1 MTGQWTDIDSYDNC
15 NYCIGDNFAG
25 DGKFDQDSIPPE
37 SDGSPGRLE
46 MPLGRIDF
54 AKLPVY
60 ADGIQ
65 FPGVYTEAQA
75 ELKLFQRYFD
85 KVLRF
90 RRNEI
95 GFLREVRSWQGDG
108 AFHGAIGGVMGL
120 NTRLIG
126 TEATETGPQGTDLFL
141 ANTNYIWGSHGDY
154 GLFSAIGVN
163 QYPEARR
170 HPSADVVQLGET
182 PRGIIMLLDGS
193 YMGDWYFSD
202 SLMRTCVGMLNT
214 SLVTLWGRD
223 HRWRTNRVHAGAGI
237 YSQLADTMAS
247 GLSIS
252 SRRSILGDPTLRER
266 YIAKVS
272 GFSTVKSG
280 SNVTLTWTSNSDA
293 DEGYRI
299 YRADGTNTSSWTLLT
314 SLSSG
319 VTPFTTAPTN
329 PSTNAYL
336 VKAAG
341 LRTSGSGS
349 ITVLSIGTVSS
360 NEISIP

>member
-1 MTGQWTDIDSYDNC
+1 VADLLKELQEPLSGGQH
-15 NYCIGDNFAG
+15 
-25 DGKFDQDSIPPE
+25 SIPWVGEADIKDNLEHLVARGQIALNLRGSNWIQANAGE
-37 SDGSPGRLE
+37 SEAEALP
-46 MPLGRIDF
+46 RIRG
-54 AKLPVY
+54 KLSNVTGTHLASTTLHLPS
-60 ADGIQ
+60 AT
-65 FPGVYTEAQA
+65 PST
-75 ELKLFQRYFD
+75 
-85 KVLRF
+85 
-90 RRNEI
+90 
-95 GFLREVRSWQGDG
+95 
-108 AFHGAIGGVMGL
+108 GGVVS
-120 NTRLIG
+120 T
-126 TEATETGPQGTDLFL
+126 
-141 ANTNYIWGSHGDY
+141 GSHGDF
-154 GLFSAIGVN
+154 GLFNAIGVN
-163 QYPEARR
+163 QDPEARR

-182 PRGIIMLLDGS
+182 PRGIFMLLDGS

-202 SLMRTCVGMLNT
+202 SLMRTCVGLLNT

-223 HRWRTNRVHAGAGI
+223 HRWRTDRVHAGAGI

-293 DEGYRI
+293 DAGYRI

-314 SLSSG
+314 SISSG
-319 VTPFTTAPTN
+319 VTTFTTGPTN

-341 LRTSGSGS
+341 LRTSGAGS